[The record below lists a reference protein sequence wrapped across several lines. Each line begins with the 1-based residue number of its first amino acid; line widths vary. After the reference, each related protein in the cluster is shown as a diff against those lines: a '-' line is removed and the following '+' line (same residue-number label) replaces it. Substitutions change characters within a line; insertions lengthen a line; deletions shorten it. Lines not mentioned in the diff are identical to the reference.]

1 MSVAT
6 YNGTMNENQHV
17 ELNEYAVLSQF
28 YDLEYSVFDADLDM
42 YRQFAERARGPI
54 LELGCGTGR
63 VLEAFDDIDYPIVG
77 IDTSVAMLD
86 IARSRISE
94 NVTLVQR
101 DMRRSDEDPVLPHG
115 PFSFVLSAINTF
127 LHLPDV
133 RSQIETLESVRRV
146 TAPGGIMLL
155 DLFVPD
161 PVFISRLNG
170 QLTLEFHHEFENG
183 DRLDKWVARTH
194 DLATQLIQTT
204 VYFDVTNANGTVQRL
219 VDHYST
225 RYVHLYELE
234 HLLSRTGWDLVSLF
248 GNYDLEPFGSDSDRI
263 LALATPRSATSSGG

>member
-1 MSVAT
+1 
-6 YNGTMNENQHV
+6 MNVLPDFEA
-17 ELNEYAVLSQF
+17 NEYTVLSQF

-63 VLEAFDDIDYPIVG
+63 VLEALAGVDYPVVG
-77 IDTSVAMLD
+77 IDTSNAMLE
-86 IARSRISE
+86 IARSRVDAD
-94 NVTLVQR
+94 VTLVQR
-101 DMRRSDEDPVLPHG
+101 DMRACDVEPLLPHG
-115 PFSFVLSAINTF
+115 PFAFVLSAINTF
-127 LHLPDV
+127 LHLVDV

-146 TAPGGIMLL
+146 LAPGGVMLL

-161 PVFISRLNG
+161 PNLIS
-170 QLTLEFHHEFENG
+170 QLDGRILLEFQHVYENG

-194 DLATQLIQTT
+194 DLASQLIQTT
-204 VYFDVTNANGTVQRL
+204 VYFDVTSPDGSVRRL

-248 GNYDLEPFGSDSDRI
+248 GSYDLEPFGSHSERI
-263 LALATPRSATSSGG
+263 LALATPTLVARE

>member
-1 MSVAT
+1 M
-6 YNGTMNENQHV
+6 NGIRDMEQ
-17 ELNEYAVLSQF
+17 NEYAVLSQF

-42 YRQFAERARGPI
+42 YRQFAERARGSI

-63 VLEAFDDIDYPIVG
+63 VLEAFIDIEYPIVG
-77 IDTSVAMLD
+77 IDTSNAMLD
-86 IARSRISE
+86 IARNRIQDD
-94 NVTLVQR
+94 VTLVQR
-101 DMRRSDEDPVLPHG
+101 DMRVCNAEPSLPHG
-115 PFSFVLSAINTF
+115 PFNFILSAINTF

-146 TAPGGIMLL
+146 TASGGIMLL

-161 PVFISRLNG
+161 PVFISSLNG
-170 QLTLEFHHEFENG
+170 QLTLEFQHQFDNG

-204 VYFDVTNANGTVQRL
+204 VYFDVTSPEGTVRRL

-248 GNYDLEPFGSDSDRI
+248 GNYDLEPFASDSERI
-263 LALATPRSATSSGG
+263 LALATPRTGVETGST

>member
-1 MSVAT
+1 MMDAVNDFET
-6 YNGTMNENQHV
+6 
-17 ELNEYAVLSQF
+17 NEYAVLSQF

-63 VLEAFDDIDYPIVG
+63 VLEALAGLDHPVVG
-77 IDTSVAMLD
+77 IDNSAAMLA
-86 IARSRISE
+86 IARQRVPEGI
-94 NVTLVQR
+94 TLVQR
-101 DMRRSDEDPVLPHG
+101 DMRSCADEPMLPHG
-115 PFSFVLSAINTF
+115 PFAFILSAINTF
-127 LHLPDV
+127 LHLVDV
-133 RSQIETLESVRRV
+133 RSQIDTLASVRKI

-161 PVFISRLNG
+161 PHMIASLDGR
-170 QLTLEFHHEFENG
+170 LTLEFQHVFENG

-194 DLATQLIQTT
+194 DLASQLIQTT
-204 VYFDVTNANGTVQRL
+204 VYFDVTSPDGTVRRL
-219 VDHYST
+219 VDYYPT

-248 GNYDLEPFGSDSDRI
+248 GSYDLEPFTSDSERI
-263 LALATPRSATSSGG
+263 LALATPTSGM

>member
-1 MSVAT
+1 M
-6 YNGTMNENQHV
+6 NGIRDMEH
-17 ELNEYAVLSQF
+17 NEYAVLSQF

-63 VLEAFDDIDYPIVG
+63 VLEAFDDIAYPIVG
-77 IDTSVAMLD
+77 IDTSSAMLD
-86 IARSRISE
+86 IARKRVADD
-94 NVTLVQR
+94 VTLVER
-101 DMRRSDEDPVLPHG
+101 DMRECAIDPQLPHR
-115 PFSFVLSAINTF
+115 PFNFVLSAINTF

-133 RSQIETLESVRRV
+133 RSQIDTLESVRRV
-146 TAPGGIMLL
+146 TTSGGIMLL

-161 PVFISRLNG
+161 PNYISKLDG
-170 QLTLEFHHEFENG
+170 QLTLEFQHRFDNG
-183 DRLDKWVARTH
+183 DRLDKLVARTH
-194 DLATQLIQTT
+194 DLATQLIETT
-204 VYFDVTNANGTVQRL
+204 VYFDVTSPNGAVRRL

-248 GNYDLEPFGSDSDRI
+248 GNYDLDPFSSDSDRI
-263 LALATPRSATSSGG
+263 LALATPRTGVETGSS

>member
-1 MSVAT
+1 M
-6 YNGTMNENQHV
+6 NGIRNV
-17 ELNEYAVLSQF
+17 EHNEYAVLSQF

-63 VLEAFDDIDYPIVG
+63 VLEAFDGIDYPIVG
-77 IDTSVAMLD
+77 IDTSNAMLE
-86 IARSRISE
+86 IARPRIPE
-94 NVTLVQR
+94 TVTLVQR
-101 DMRRSDEDPVLPHG
+101 DMRDCDAEPALPNG

-133 RSQIETLESVRRV
+133 RSQIETLESVRAV

-161 PVFISRLNG
+161 PTLISSLNG
-170 QLTLEFHHEFENG
+170 QLSLEFQHVFDNRE
-183 DRLDKWVARTH
+183 RLDKWVARTH
-194 DLATQLIQTT
+194 DLASQLIQTT
-204 VYFDVTNANGTVQRL
+204 VYFDVTHPDGSVQRL
-219 VDHYST
+219 VDYYST

-248 GNYDLEPFGSDSDRI
+248 GNYDLEPFSSESERI
-263 LALATPRSATSSGG
+263 LALATPRSDVQTGKTDD

>member
-1 MSVAT
+1 M
-6 YNGTMNENQHV
+6 NGEWDLEQ
-17 ELNEYAVLSQF
+17 NEYAILSQF

-63 VLEAFDDIDYPIVG
+63 VLEAFDDIAYPIVG
-77 IDTSVAMLD
+77 IDTSNAMLD
-86 IARSRISE
+86 IAKRRVPE
-94 NVTLVQR
+94 DVTLVQR
-101 DMRRSDEDPVLPHG
+101 DMRECDVDPQLPNR
-115 PFSFVLSAINTF
+115 PYSFVLSAINTF

-146 TAPGGIMLL
+146 TASGGIMLL

-161 PVFISRLNG
+161 PVYISRLNG
-170 QLTLEFHHEFENG
+170 EVTLEFQHIFENG
-183 DRLDKWVARTH
+183 DRLDKLVARTH

-204 VYFDVTNANGTVQRL
+204 VYFDVTSPNGSVKRL

-234 HLLSRTGWDLVSLF
+234 HLMSRTGWELVSLF
-248 GNYDLEPFGSDSDRI
+248 GNYDLEPFASDSDRI
-263 LALATPRSATSSGG
+263 LALATPRSDAETGSSA

>member
-1 MSVAT
+1 M
-6 YNGTMNENQHV
+6 NGIRDMEH
-17 ELNEYAVLSQF
+17 NEYAVLSQF

-63 VLEAFDDIDYPIVG
+63 VLEAFDDIAYPIVG
-77 IDTSVAMLD
+77 IDTSSAMLD
-86 IARSRISE
+86 IARRRIPDTL
-94 NVTLVQR
+94 TLVQR
-101 DMRRSDEDPVLPHG
+101 DMRACDAEPQLPHR

-146 TAPGGIMLL
+146 TASGGIMLL

-161 PVFISRLNG
+161 PVYISSLKG
-170 QLTLEFHHEFENG
+170 ELTLEFQHKFENG
-183 DRLDKWVARTH
+183 ERLDKLVARTH
-194 DLATQLIQTT
+194 DLASQLIQTT
-204 VYFDVTNANGTVQRL
+204 VYFDVTRPDGTVRRL

-234 HLLSRTGWDLVSLF
+234 HLLQRTGWDLVSLF
-248 GNYDLEPFGSDSDRI
+248 GNYDLEPFASDSDRI
-263 LALATPRSATSSGG
+263 LALVTPQSGAETGSNG

>member
-1 MSVAT
+1 M
-6 YNGTMNENQHV
+6 NGIRDV
-17 ELNEYAVLSQF
+17 EHNEYAVLSQF

-63 VLEAFDDIDYPIVG
+63 VLEAFDEISYPIVG
-77 IDTSVAMLD
+77 IDNSKAMLD
-86 IARSRISE
+86 IASSRVTDD
-94 NVTLVQR
+94 VTLVQR
-101 DMRRSDEDPVLPHG
+101 DMRDCSEEPALPHG
-115 PFSFVLSAINTF
+115 PFNFVLSAINTF

-133 RSQIETLESVRRV
+133 RSQIETLESVREV
-146 TAPGGIMLL
+146 TVSGGIMLL

-161 PVFISRLNG
+161 PVYIGKLDG
-170 QLTLEFHHEFENG
+170 QLTLEYQHQFENG
-183 DRLDKWVARTH
+183 DRLDKWVARSH

-204 VYFDVTNANGTVQRL
+204 VYFDVTRPDGSVRRL
-219 VDHYST
+219 VDQYLT

-248 GNYDLEPFGSDSDRI
+248 GNYDLEPFTSDSERI
-263 LALATPRSATSSGG
+263 LALATPQ